1 MEASSW
7 YNNIFHQSISLRMST
22 CSMVAGTGVA
32 KRHNSHRQC
41 VNNALLFTSEEK
53 EQDQLH

>member
-7 YNNIFHQSISLRMST
+7 YNNIFHQSISPRVST
-22 CSMVAGTGVA
+22 CSMVVGIGVA
-32 KRHNSHRQC
+32 KRHNSQRQC
-41 VNNALLFTSEEK
+41 VHNALLFTSEEK